1 MIITEFIILL
11 IGFIVYIL
19 QSRFKQTKSET
30 SRKLVYWTVLFFI
43 SVCFNSILVSSYG
56 SVYLIETYW
65 TLNTII
71 VIALL
76 AIGYAIIQAMSPFNY
91 MKNIKKKIGKI
102 KKSSGEE
109 ADIDKEE
116 IEEMLEIIKE
126 KTKYTKQQHFE
137 VFLETICWLGFISIF
152 ILHGFV
158 ALINNLSINSI
169 LEGSLVMVICV
180 IIMATVPITLR
191 QIIYYL
197 FRIRSIKEENLT
209 EQEIEFNNMLNKEN
223 VRL

>member
-1 MIITEFIILL
+1 MIVTELIILL

-19 QSRFKQTKSET
+19 QSKFKETKSET

-43 SVCFNSILVSSYG
+43 SICFNSILVNSYG
-56 SVYLIETYW
+56 NVYLIETYW
-65 TLNTII
+65 SIETII

-76 AIGYAIIQAMSPFNY
+76 AIAYAIIQAMSPFNY
-91 MKNIKKKIGKI
+91 MKNIKKNLAKI
-102 KKSSGEE
+102 KKSSDEE
-109 ADIDKEE
+109 IDKEDVEE
-116 IEEMLEIIKE
+116 ILEVIKE
-126 KTKYTKQQHFE
+126 KTKYTKQLHFE

-152 ILHGFV
+152 ALHGYL
-158 ALINNLSINSI
+158 ALLSNYSINNI

-180 IIMATVPITLR
+180 IIMATVPIALR

-197 FRIRSIKEENLT
+197 FRIRTIKEENLT
-209 EQEIEFNNMLNKEN
+209 EEQIQFNNMLRKEN